1 MPNNNPNLQR
11 TAAFYHSLG
20 KVQTESS
27 NLVGNEKYKSAHN
40 VRSNEIWTDEI
51 AHSPTFNDASSI
63 SDDIVVSQ
71 LGTESSQLY
80 LFPLSLSNYQTWFLD
95 TGTPTVASDGFIPS
109 DSWSRNLINPSDV
122 TDPNGNP
129 SDGFKFRMFR
139 NDGTP
144 ISYNNSFYDV
154 DYFSGLIRFQEGS
167 TPIDTLQSSGLGFSF
182 DKSTFESTDD
192 NLKID
197 YIRNSTTGG
206 VRAIAFQYVGERLSD
221 IGLTLISGLE
231 DSNFSISDNATAS
244 FSGDS
249 TLSVSGFSNFSIS
262 DNATASFSG
271 NSTLLV
277 SGFSNFSISDNAT
290 ASFSDNA
297 TASFSGD
304 SISLV
309 SGFSNFSMPD
319 NATASF
325 SGDSTLSVSGN
336 ATASFSDNATASF
349 SGDSILLVSGF
360 SNFSMP
366 DNATASFSGD
376 STLSVSGNATAS
388 FSQGSSFSLKGISEV
403 DMADNTVISMVG
415 SGSINMADSGSINM
429 EGGGSINMGGGSINM
444 AGGSINMAGGSTVD
458 LTQDIIN
465 ISYFGR
471 SLRLDDN
478 SLQITNQATGYIT
491 LKDNTSDS
499 SILGIDLRGG
509 INTIRMNGT
518 SSIEITDG
526 GILSTTGSSIITMS
540 SNGLSY
546 SNLIYDSENNYLGF
560 SGAVSSVLSTAPN
573 YFALAVDSNGV
584 LHSNIS
590 NGNSIWTRYLTVD
603 DATPPEYVSVPTTST
618 SLGVQ
623 GQRASDNDFI
633 YECISTDNWV
643 RYDIDQTF

>member
-249 TLSVSGFSNFSIS
+249 TLSVSGFSNFSMP

-277 SGFSNFSISDNAT
+277 SGFSNFSMP
-290 ASFSDNA
+290 DNA

-336 ATASFSDNATASF
+336 ATASFS
-349 SGDSILLVSGF
+349 
-360 SNFSMP
+360 
-366 DNATASFSGD
+366 
-376 STLSVSGNATAS
+376 
-388 FSQGSSFSLKGISEV
+388 QGSSFLLKGISEV

-429 EGGGSINMGGGSINM
+429 EGGGSINMAGGSINM

-478 SLQITNQATGYIT
+478 SLQITNQAIGYIT

-560 SGAVSSVLSTAPN
+560 SGDVSSVLSTAPN

>member
-249 TLSVSGFSNFSIS
+249 TLSVSGFSNFSMP

-304 SISLV
+304 SIS
-309 SGFSNFSMPD
+309 
-319 NATASF
+319 
-325 SGDSTLSVSGN
+325 
-336 ATASFSDNATASF
+336 
-349 SGDSILLVSGF
+349 LVSGF

-444 AGGSINMAGGSTVD
+444 AGGSINMVGGSTVD

-478 SLQITNQATGYIT
+478 SLQISNQAIGYIT

>member
-249 TLSVSGFSNFSIS
+249 TLSVSGFSNFSMP

-277 SGFSNFSISDNAT
+277 SGFSNFSMP
-290 ASFSDNA
+290 DNA

-336 ATASFSDNATASF
+336 ATASFS
-349 SGDSILLVSGF
+349 
-360 SNFSMP
+360 
-366 DNATASFSGD
+366 
-376 STLSVSGNATAS
+376 
-388 FSQGSSFSLKGISEV
+388 QGSSFLLKGISEV

-429 EGGGSINMGGGSINM
+429 EGGGSINM
-444 AGGSINMAGGSTVD
+444 AGGSTVD

-478 SLQITNQATGYIT
+478 SLQITNQAIGYIT

-560 SGAVSSVLSTAPN
+560 SGDVSSVLSTAPN

>member
-249 TLSVSGFSNFSIS
+249 TLSVSGFSNFSMP

-271 NSTLLV
+271 NST
-277 SGFSNFSISDNAT
+277 
-290 ASFSDNA
+290 
-297 TASFSGD
+297 
-304 SISLV
+304 
-309 SGFSNFSMPD
+309 
-319 NATASF
+319 
-325 SGDSTLSVSGN
+325 
-336 ATASFSDNATASF
+336 
-349 SGDSILLVSGF
+349 LLVSGF

-388 FSQGSSFSLKGISEV
+388 FSQGSSFLLKGISEV

-429 EGGGSINMGGGSINM
+429 EGGGSINM

-478 SLQITNQATGYIT
+478 SLQITNQAIGYIT

-560 SGAVSSVLSTAPN
+560 SGDVSSVLSTAPN

>member
-249 TLSVSGFSNFSIS
+249 TLSVSGFSNFSMP

-277 SGFSNFSISDNAT
+277 SGFSNFSMP
-290 ASFSDNA
+290 DNA

-336 ATASFSDNATASF
+336 ATASFS
-349 SGDSILLVSGF
+349 
-360 SNFSMP
+360 
-366 DNATASFSGD
+366 
-376 STLSVSGNATAS
+376 
-388 FSQGSSFSLKGISEV
+388 QGSSFLLKGISEV

-429 EGGGSINMGGGSINM
+429 EGGGSINM

-478 SLQITNQATGYIT
+478 SLQITNQAIGYIT

-560 SGAVSSVLSTAPN
+560 SGDVSSVLSTAPN

>member
-249 TLSVSGFSNFSIS
+249 TLSVSGFSNFS
-262 DNATASFSG
+262 
-271 NSTLLV
+271 
-277 SGFSNFSISDNAT
+277 
-290 ASFSDNA
+290 
-297 TASFSGD
+297 
-304 SISLV
+304 
-309 SGFSNFSMPD
+309 
-319 NATASF
+319 
-325 SGDSTLSVSGN
+325 
-336 ATASFSDNATASF
+336 
-349 SGDSILLVSGF
+349 
-360 SNFSMP
+360 MP

-388 FSQGSSFSLKGISEV
+388 FSQGSSFLLKGISEV

-429 EGGGSINMGGGSINM
+429 EGGGSINM

-478 SLQITNQATGYIT
+478 SLQITNQAIGYIT

-560 SGAVSSVLSTAPN
+560 SGDVSSVLSTAPN

>member
-20 KVQTESS
+20 KVQTGSS

-249 TLSVSGFSNFSIS
+249 TLSVSGFSNFSMP

-277 SGFSNFSISDNAT
+277 SGFSNFSMP
-290 ASFSDNA
+290 DNA

-336 ATASFSDNATASF
+336 ATASFS
-349 SGDSILLVSGF
+349 
-360 SNFSMP
+360 
-366 DNATASFSGD
+366 
-376 STLSVSGNATAS
+376 
-388 FSQGSSFSLKGISEV
+388 QGSSFLLKGISEV

-429 EGGGSINMGGGSINM
+429 EGGGSINM

-478 SLQITNQATGYIT
+478 SLQITNQAIGYIT

-560 SGAVSSVLSTAPN
+560 SGDVSSVLSTAPN

>member
-20 KVQTESS
+20 KVQTGSS

-249 TLSVSGFSNFSIS
+249 TLSVSG
-262 DNATASFSG
+262 
-271 NSTLLV
+271 
-277 SGFSNFSISDNAT
+277 
-290 ASFSDNA
+290 
-297 TASFSGD
+297 
-304 SISLV
+304 
-309 SGFSNFSMPD
+309 
-319 NATASF
+319 
-325 SGDSTLSVSGN
+325 
-336 ATASFSDNATASF
+336 
-349 SGDSILLVSGF
+349 
-360 SNFSMP
+360 
-366 DNATASFSGD
+366 
-376 STLSVSGNATAS
+376 NATAS
-388 FSQGSSFSLKGISEV
+388 FSQGSSFLLKGISEV

-429 EGGGSINMGGGSINM
+429 EGGGSINMAGGSINM

-478 SLQITNQATGYIT
+478 SLQITNQAIGYIT

-560 SGAVSSVLSTAPN
+560 SGDVSSVLSTAPN